1 MIPVNE
7 VYNIFLQSN
16 GVNTDTKTV
25 MRGNI
30 FFALRGERFN
40 GNTFAEE
47 ALEKGAAF
55 AVIDEPEY
63 KIDERCLLVDNV
75 LSTLQQLAHHH
86 RNKLNIPLIG
96 VTGTNGKTTTK
107 ELINQVLSTKYKVYA
122 TEGNLNNHIGV
133 PLTLLNINR
142 KDAQIAIVEMGA
154 NHVGEINELCQIA
167 EPNYGMITNIGKA
180 HLEGFGSINRIIET
194 KSALFQFVKAIHG
207 TVFVN
212 SDDKLL
218 MDISSAIKRITYGQF
233 GDCKGI
239 CKEDD
244 HLLIKLVLPDY
255 ALEIQT
261 QLVGD
266 YNFYNVMGA
275 IAVGLYFSV
284 PIEDIKFALERYIPT
299 NNRSQ
304 LIKKKDKTII
314 IDAYNANPSSMETAI
329 CNFAKI
335 QAFSKSILLGDM
347 FELGESSVKEHQ
359 HIVDLIRKH
368 SFDNVYLLGEAF
380 AKTNA
385 DTSWLYTD
393 YELLSIALKKTL
405 PPNTTLLIKG
415 SRAMQMEQFLNI
427 M

>member
-7 VYNIFLQSN
+7 VYNIFLQSS

-25 MRGNI
+25 MHGNV
-30 FFALRGERFN
+30 FFALKGEHFN

-47 ALEKGAAF
+47 ALEKGASF
-55 AVIDEPEY
+55 AVIDEPKY

-86 RNKLNIPLIG
+86 RNQLNIPVIG
-96 VTGTNGKTTTK
+96 ITGTNGKTTTK
-107 ELINQVLSTKYKVYA
+107 ELINQVLSAKYKVYA

-133 PLTLLNINR
+133 PLTLLNING

-154 NHVGEINELCQIA
+154 NHVGEIKELCQIA
-167 EPNYGMITNIGKA
+167 KPNYGIITNIGKA
-180 HLEGFGSINRIIET
+180 HLEGFGSIKRIIET
-194 KSALFQFVKAIHG
+194 KSALYQFVKAIHG

-218 MDISSAIKRITYGQF
+218 MDISSDIKRITYGQS
-233 GDCKGI
+233 GECKGI
-239 CKEDD
+239 CKEDN
-244 HLLIKLVLPDY
+244 LLIKLVLSDY
-255 ALEIQT
+255 SAEIQT
-261 QLVGD
+261 QLAGN

-304 LIKKKDKTII
+304 LIKKNNKII
-314 IDAYNANPSSMETAI
+314 IVDAYNANPSSMELAI

-335 QAFSKSILLGDM
+335 AASSKSILLGDM

-359 HIVDLIRKH
+359 YIVDLIRKH

-393 YELLSIALKKTL
+393 YGQLSTALKKTL
-405 PPNTTLLIKG
+405 PKNTTLLIKG
-415 SRAMQMEQFLNI
+415 SRAMKMEQFLNI
-427 M
+427 I